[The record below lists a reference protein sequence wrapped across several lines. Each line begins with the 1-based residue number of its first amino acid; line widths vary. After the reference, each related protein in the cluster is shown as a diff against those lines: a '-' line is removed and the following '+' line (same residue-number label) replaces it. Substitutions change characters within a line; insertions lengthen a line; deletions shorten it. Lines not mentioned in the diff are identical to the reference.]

1 MFIFFIDEAISFHCD
16 LFMILMGFNVNG
28 LVLREWMK
36 AFLILLELTSEERKT
51 LLMNK
56 FESVGC
62 AQILQSTIDY
72 QELTAAWE
80 VNGNDTNDLNRTSWR
95 TINL

>member
-1 MFIFFIDEAISFHCD
+1 MFISLTDETISFHSD
-16 LFMILMGFNVNG
+16 LFMILMGFNVNGLQPDG

-62 AQILQSTIDY
+62 AQILPSTIDY
-72 QELTAAWE
+72 QEMNAAWE
-80 VNGNDTNDLNRTSWR
+80 VMEMTP
-95 TINL
+95 TI